1 VADRIAAAP
10 ITVVAAISAEAVAIS
25 AAAAVISAG
34 AAIRPA
40 ENSSAADQHEWFGR
54 ADVRPNIFKPHLF
67 VSKLGG
73 SN

>member
-1 VADRIAAAP
+1 
-10 ITVVAAISAEAVAIS
+10 
-25 AAAAVISAG
+25 VISAG